1 MGLFSDII
9 SAVGNVGSDIFG
21 GGSGSN
27 DDNQKRKQQNAPAP
41 QQGNNLSG
49 ARLSLPTILRAPA
62 NNNNNMQAPKPL
74 TPVFTQPTQTPTNLT
89 SQPPASSGGESLFGH
104 LLHGAED
111 VGEGAAGVGAAA
123 AAGTLRAG
131 EGIVSGAESLPNM
144 AIHIATKPIRA
155 IAGPDSGVTH
165 VLNSVDQQSQR
176 LTNDAQDPVNF
187 LAQKTDMI
195 PGMFNHENG
204 DSTITGRVAADLYK
218 PAQIAANVATV
229 VPAAAAVAGKIGEAG
244 NVASKV
250 ADFAEGQSA
259 IPTLSKVPG
268 LGSVL
273 KATGLGDEAEGTQV
287 EKAPT
292 ETGTKAVVDKPANA
306 PAGEVEGVPPT
317 EPGAIESGVKPVA
330 SQTDEPPAAPETSA
344 PALTNPHT
352 RLFDYNETPMTDGEK
367 AAYSQLKGNQVS
379 TDHQAASN
387 ELRQLAKESGQ
398 PELYNKVMGAI
409 SDQKMS
415 QEDATKFISQGLKEM
430 RDSGTIAKIKG
441 VETPTPSEKPAPTE
455 SPTQSTPTNMVINNK
470 DEPPAAPVQAPATP
484 AAPAP
489 ALDETGNKLQD
500 LQNATAGVQHT
511 LENGRDLTPEA
522 NQGKSFLQNIL
533 DRANAH
539 LSANQTLSRIVNS
552 RLGNTLNDQEAS
564 NVRDA
569 IETGNAKGLTDKEAT
584 VHNAIKENIEKPS
597 NVVRTN
603 LSDKYE
609 QADNHFPQVRQTSV
623 RDAASGAAKARG
635 LGNKVNTFQDL
646 LNRNSRFSQGSSLG
660 KFTDSSGKTL
670 TGDSHDLG
678 LVAKKD
684 GSFVNKS
691 GKVYSYARSTSKDLE
706 KAGVKLQSPKD
717 AITAYARD
725 TLNLKT
731 RGDAADFLVKNADQA
746 GLSADEVA
754 GKSIPLT
761 IKGSDGEDHTFF
773 TDSKT
778 DKDIKAS
785 GIIGDFNKDANL
797 PTRAWNALSSA
808 ITQSVVANPTV
819 DSVNRVVNGVIGS
832 GIRRNGIGGLTTL
845 KGAIKPLDDVKRL
858 QMEEAGVHFPSFG
871 KDSANLLSK
880 ATGGLSK
887 LNEKAI
893 SAVDSHM
900 RSGMFDSLKKGGMS
914 DQQAAQQINRVLGGR
929 SIYNKDGAQLGMF
942 WKYFVRQNV
951 NAAKLFSNAAKGHP
965 GELINAAIAAGATYE
980 TDKGLQSAT
989 GNKAAYVHAP
999 GMIGAIND
1007 VGKVAE
1013 EVKDHQYQ
1021 QLAVN
1026 NPVISHLN
1034 PLIPT
1039 VAEQILGVNSYGD
1052 KFASPQARLANAE
1065 EITPET
1071 NLANN
1076 NGRST
1081 GEKVANTFG
1090 VYTPHIAGDMATDN
1104 PKLAPVL
1111 NVKNAQNGSS
1121 VAFPKDFT
1129 GEQEENAVNQLGGNY
1144 STKSAAIMGTQT
1156 QNQQKAYVAATS
1168 ELKKVGV
1175 TDADDVQS
1183 FSKLSGKDQI
1193 SYIKAAT
1200 SLNTASKAINNT
1212 SIQSQLVKEGNIS
1225 LAASM
1230 NKDIPSQLPP
1240 EAKTTLETYST
1251 LGTGGQKDVWLQNN
1265 GNADNYY
1272 KAVIAQ
1278 KQAQGALTTDDTDTG
1293 ATWSGSGNSL
1303 YVKALVAETDQKN
1316 NVSQETQELYKNTD
1330 LTKYKDMTGAE
1341 KTALTTYAQ
1350 QLNAAGV
1357 MDKYDLYEGGDSSSS
1372 DDSGY
1377 SDYSDSSSGSSASDL
1392 DRAAGMPDGTQTLLK
1407 PKDNSNL
1414 KAADT
1419 AKYVAPKLLDDKPSS
1434 HNGNPFIRSISV
1446 SKGLK

>member
-131 EGIVSGAESLPNM
+131 EGAVSAAESLPNM

-306 PAGEVEGVPPT
+306 PAGEVEGVPQT

-344 PALTNPHT
+344 PA
-352 RLFDYNETPMTDGEK
+352 
-367 AAYSQLKGNQVS
+367 
-379 TDHQAASN
+379 
-387 ELRQLAKESGQ
+387 
-398 PELYNKVMGAI
+398 I
-409 SDQKMS
+409 S
-415 QEDATKFISQGLKEM
+415 
-430 RDSGTIAKIKG
+430 
-441 VETPTPSEKPAPTE
+441 PAP
-455 SPTQSTPTNMVINNK
+455 SIK
-470 DEPPAAPVQAPATP
+470 
-484 AAPAP
+484 
-489 ALDETGNKLQD
+489 ETGDPLTD
-500 LQNATAGVQHT
+500 LGNAAAAHQHT
-511 LENGRDLTPEA
+511 LDNGVQLGNNT
-522 NQGKSFLQNIL
+522 GLKGLL
-533 DRANAH
+533 DRVNEHFTGNNVISSAFHKALDTVLTKDQQAN
-539 LSANQTLSRIVNS
+539 V
-552 RLGNTLNDQEAS
+552 QEALQ
-564 NVRDA
+564 
-569 IETGNAKGLTDKEAT
+569 TGNVNKLTGNEAAVAKALQEQVHNPADVLRSSTDDQYTSKANYSPQVGQGGKIVDAAKGASKAT
-584 VHNAIKENIEKPS
+584 GSNIIKS
-597 NVVRTN
+597 AT
-603 LSDKYE
+603 
-609 QADNHFPQVRQTSV
+609 
-623 RDAASGAAKARG
+623 
-635 LGNKVNTFQDL
+635 NKVNTFNDL
-646 LNRNSRFSQGSSLG
+646 LQKSKFSQTSTLG
-660 KFTDSSGKTL
+660 KFTSTGGKTL
-670 TGDSHDLG
+670 YGDANDLG
-678 LVAKKD
+678 LHVKGDSTIVDDK
-684 GSFVNKS
+684 GN
-691 GKVYSYARSTSKDLE
+691 VYTHSPASNAEITAHNPD
-706 KAGVKLQSPKD
+706 VKLQGLSD
-717 AITAYARD
+717 ATHTYMND
-725 TLNLKT
+725 NMNLKVRT
-731 RGDAADFLVKNADQA
+731 QAADEAISNPEKYGLNEKATVNDQPSVV
-746 GLSADEVA
+746 L
-754 GKSIPLT
+754 
-761 IKGSDGEDHTFF
+761 KGSDGTEHEFF
-773 TDSKT
+773 TD
-778 DKDIKAS
+778 KDTQKAMQESGVAKGGASAHTNLATTLFNKATS
-785 GIIGDFNKDANL
+785 GI
-797 PTRAWNALSSA
+797 
-808 ITQSVVANPTV
+808 TQLVVANP
-819 DSVNRVVNGVIGS
+819 VVHGANQLVQGMVAS
-832 GIRRNGIGGLTTL
+832 GIENKGIGGLSFL
-845 KGAIKPLDDVKRL
+845 KNSFGHTADDELAAAR
-858 QMEEAGVHFPSFG
+858 AGVHLASFG
-871 KDSANLLSK
+871 KNIEG
-880 ATGGLSK
+880 TLSK
-887 LNEKAI
+887 LTFGASKLSEKAM
-893 SAVDSHM
+893 SAVDGNFRIGAWKSLVKN
-900 RSGMFDSLKKGGMS
+900 GMDPEEAATRVNQFMGDRHVFDNAQPHVTMFMKYLKTEFS
-914 DQQAAQQINRVLGGR
+914 SAGR
-929 SIYNKDGAQLGMF
+929 TVGL
-942 WKYFVRQNV
+942 
-951 NAAKLFSNAAKGHP
+951 AAKGHP
-965 GELINAAIAAGATYE
+965 GALVNASMAAAATY
-980 TDKGLQSAT
+980 GLQKAFQDFT
-989 GNKAAYVHAP
+989 GNQNASIHAP
-999 GMIGAIND
+999 GMVGAAED
-1007 VGKVAE
+1007 AYKLADGLATGKGLTEAKNVAT
-1013 EVKDHQYQ
+1013 
-1021 QLAVN
+1021 
-1026 NPVISHLN
+1026 SHIN
-1034 PLIPT
+1034 PL
-1039 VAEQILGVNSYGD
+1039 VSQMAEQALNSNGYGD
-1052 KFASPQARLANAE
+1052 KIPGSTGGSILSELAARGKFAAASIPG
-1065 EITPET
+1065 T
-1071 NLANN
+1071 NLLVNDGHSAA
-1076 NGRST
+1076 
-1081 GEKVANTFG
+1081 EKLMNTFG
-1090 VYTPHIAGDMATDN
+1090 LYTPHIAGDMATDN

-1121 VAFPKDFT
+1121 TAFPKDFT

-1200 SLNTASKAINNT
+1200 SLNTAGTAISNT